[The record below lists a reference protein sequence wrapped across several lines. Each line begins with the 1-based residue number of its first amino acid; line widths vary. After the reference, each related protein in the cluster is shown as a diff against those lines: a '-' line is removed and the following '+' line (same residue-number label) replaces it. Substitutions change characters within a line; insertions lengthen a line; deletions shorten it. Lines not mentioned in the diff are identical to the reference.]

1 MVNDMTTGNSARR
14 IFFFSLP
21 LLIGTVFQQI
31 YNLAD
36 SAIVGKILGTNPFAA
51 VGLTGSITFF
61 VLGLVFGA
69 CSGFAIP
76 VAQDFGAKDEAGVRR
91 CVANIVWIGIAMAI
105 LMTAITVP
113 LTRTILVWMDVPDEL
128 MDYAYDY
135 LVWIF
140 VGLGAQMMYN
150 LLASIIRALG
160 DSKTPLYFLIACSIM
175 NIGLDIFCVKTLN
188 MGVKGAAI
196 ATDIAQLISGAAC
209 LIFMFKRF
217 PMLKLTRADMKLH
230 IPTVKRLLG
239 VGLPM
244 GLQFSITAIGSI
256 ILQKSVNNLGTEI
269 IAVVSAA
276 SKVQNLIMSPMDAFG
291 VSMATFAGQNYG
303 AGRMD
308 RVRKSIKEVTLM
320 LWAYSAIA
328 FCIVFFGAK
337 TIVLLFVDAS
347 ETSIINL
354 VHRFNT
360 TNAAFFPVLSL
371 IFVFRNTLQGVGF
384 PKVAMFSGIFELIAR
399 TCMGLFI
406 VPKFGF
412 SAVCFAHPSAWIMA
426 DIILIPLYLHLVGG
440 KNKGAMCE
448 RSRF

>member
-160 DSKTPLYFLIACSIM
+160 DSKTPLYFLIVCSIM

-217 PMLKLTRADMKLH
+217 PMLKLTSADMKLH

>member
-160 DSKTPLYFLIACSIM
+160 DSKTPLYFLIVCSIM